1 MPQCIAGTPWTIT
14 WICAGEAPDDSASA
28 FVIASMIF
36 GTDSSVTRVSYTFTS
51 THGISASS
59 FVPRLGVAA
68 PSVRVVTLDDHPGVL
83 LQLGRLEHLKQGLRH
98 PFDQTGL
105 ELGVQAPLEQLDPHE
120 WHRPNLPCEVPAV
133 HGDNRAGD
141 VARGRRDE
149 PGDRLR
155 NLLRPGP
162 TTHRDAGDDLGP
174 PLGRQVGG
182 HLRLDPARRDGV
194 HADPPG

>member
-1 MPQCIAGTPWTIT
+1 MCS
-14 WICAGEAPDDSASA
+14 GEAPDASASA
-28 FVIASMIF
+28 FVLASMIF

-68 PSVRVVTLDDHPGVL
+68 PSVCVVTLDDHPGVL
-83 LQLGRLEHLKQGLRH
+83 LQPRRLEHLEQGLRH

-120 WHRPNLPCEVPAV
+120 WHRPNLPREVAAV
-133 HGDNRAGD
+133 HGDDGARD
-141 VARGRRDE
+141 VPGSRRGE

-155 NLLRPGP
+155 DLLGPGP
-162 TTHRDAGDDLGP
+162 TA
-174 PLGRQVGG
+174 
-182 HLRLDPARRDGV
+182 
-194 HADPPG
+194 